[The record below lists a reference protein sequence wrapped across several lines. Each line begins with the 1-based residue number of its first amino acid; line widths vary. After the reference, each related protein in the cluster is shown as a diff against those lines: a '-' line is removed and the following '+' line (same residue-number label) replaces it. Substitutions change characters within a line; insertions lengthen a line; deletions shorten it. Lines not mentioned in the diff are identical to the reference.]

1 MNTKENL
8 LQEFNSR
15 REMKHHLPGC
25 FIKTYGCQMNVYD
38 TDKLYR
44 LLEDSY
50 RSVDSPEEAELIIV
64 NTCSVREK
72 PEHKLYSLLG
82 RFKELKKNNPS
93 LLVGVGGCV
102 AQQAGEAIIK
112 RSSVV
117 DFVFGTHNLSL
128 VPSLIKQRI
137 DSEEPQLAVDY
148 REDWEDLPLGPS
160 QDNRVSTFVTISRGC
175 NKACAYCIVPTTRGP
190 EVSRDQNEIIREVKL
205 AVRRGAKEIVLLGQN
220 VNSYGGDLRPKV
232 SFAELL
238 KLVSDV
244 SGVERIR
251 FTSPHPQDI
260 KDDFYELFASDSK
273 LCRHVHMPLQS
284 GSNRI
289 LKAMRRNYHQRRYLE
304 IINKL
309 KQHAPDVAI
318 TTDIIVGFPGETRE
332 DFEETLSVVREVAFD
347 SSFSF
352 VFSPRPGTEAAK
364 LENQVPREEAE
375 CRLNELQELQ
385 AELQAQSL
393 KNWVGKEVEVLIEGE
408 SKGDSRGMQGRISQ
422 NHLVNLLPAEQEV
435 VAGSTVCVK
444 VIEARRHTLLGELV
458 KVLS

>member
-8 LQEFNSR
+8 FHKFDSR
-15 REMKHHLPGC
+15 RKTKDRLPGC

-38 TDKLYR
+38 TDKLYK
-44 LLEDSY
+44 LLESSY

-82 RFKELKKNNPS
+82 RFKELKKNKPS
-93 LLVGVGGCV
+93 LLIGVGGCV

-190 EVSRDQNEIIREVKL
+190 EVSRHQDEIIREVKL
-205 AVRRGAKEIVLLGQN
+205 AVRRGSKEIVLLGQN

-238 KLVSDV
+238 KLVSNV

-260 KDDFYELFASDSK
+260 KDDFYELFATDSK

-309 KQHAPDVAI
+309 KQYAPDVAI

-332 DFEETLSVVREVAFD
+332 DFEDTLSVVREVAFD

-364 LENQVPREEAE
+364 LENQVSREEAE
-375 CRLNELQELQ
+375 SRLNELQELQ
-385 AELQAQSL
+385 AGLQAQSL
-393 KNWVGKEVEVLIEGE
+393 QNWVGKEVEVLIEGE
-408 SKGDSRGMQGRISQ
+408 SKGDSHSMQGRISQ